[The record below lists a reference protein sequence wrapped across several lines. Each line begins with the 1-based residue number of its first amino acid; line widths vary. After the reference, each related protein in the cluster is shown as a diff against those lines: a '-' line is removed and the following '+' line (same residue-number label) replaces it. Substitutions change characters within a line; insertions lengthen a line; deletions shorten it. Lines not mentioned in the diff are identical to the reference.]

1 MIAQRCRSC
10 TEATSGTVVIAA
22 CTSAR
27 RIPGGTP
34 SSRML
39 THSFKSTQV
48 RGKTMK
54 PMPTASS
61 ESTHC
66 QPVNQMIAAPVI
78 TATEPSMSD
87 QTSR

>member
-1 MIAQRCRSC
+1 MIAAR
-10 TEATSGTVVIAA
+10 I
-22 CTSAR
+22 SAR
-27 RIPGGTP
+27 RMPGGTP

-39 THSFKSTQV
+39 TQSFSSTQV

-54 PMPTASS
+54 PIPTASN

-78 TATEPSMSD
+78 TASDPSMSD